1 MDILFKEM
9 IMSLNHVNAASPQIH
24 RAKVSRVVAVARAVC
39 VGLFIGTASLST
51 AVHAAGFDSA
61 PEVNAADKAFEAGKK
76 AITARKWEDAIKEFR
91 KVVAA
96 NNENADAH
104 NYLGYAHR
112 NLNQMDDSFKHY
124 NIALK
129 LNPNHRGAHE
139 YIGQGYLK
147 INQPDKAREHLAR
160 LEKICGKSCEE
171 YQDLAKSI
179 AAYKAPAAKK

>member
-1 MDILFKEM
+1 
-9 IMSLNHVNAASPQIH
+9 MSLNRPQTLQRTHAPRLAA
-24 RAKVSRVVAVARAVC
+24 AARAVC
-39 VGLFIGTASLST
+39 LGLFISAASVS
-51 AVHAAGFDSA
+51 VGVYAAGFDSA

-147 INQPDKAREHLAR
+147 INQPDKAREHLAK
-160 LEKICGKSCEE
+160 LEKICGKNCEE

-179 AAYKAPAAKK
+179 AAYKAPVAKK